1 MNNGLMTYINK
12 FSMNNI
18 WMLSM
23 NWFLRREIVFVL
35 DMLHSKTFKR
45 KIAKK
50 IQLMIAY
57 KILHCMDDT
66 QFNEIL
72 QLFSQ
77 YVFNADFYEHT
88 TDEQQHVNVI
98 AEWKSIYAKICVE
111 MFFNGLDDE
120 VCIANQNIT
129 FVV

>member
-1 MNNGLMTYINK
+1 MNINW
-12 FSMNNI
+12 I
-18 WMLSM
+18 LSM
-23 NWFLRREIVFVL
+23 NWYLRREIIFIL
-35 DMLHSKTFKR
+35 DMLRSKLFKH
-45 KIAKK
+45 KIAKN

-77 YVFNADFYEHT
+77 YVFNNDLYEHKI
-88 TDEQQHVNVI
+88 DEQMENSIV
-98 AEWKSIYAKICVE
+98 EWKSIYAKICVE

-120 VCIANQNIT
+120 V
-129 FVV
+129 